1 MYEIPSLLYKYADL
15 EPYLDEAT
23 MKIHHL
29 GHHQAYAD
37 KTNVALEKYVELKEQ
52 SLPDLI
58 YNPTK
63 LPEDIRSTIVNN
75 GGGYLNHNF
84 WWKTLAK
91 PKDDNNLPAGTT
103 VGVQIDEQWG
113 DYNNFKTAF
122 KDKALSL
129 FGSGWTWL
137 SAGTDGKLEFLNT
150 ANQGLPPKDKPLL
163 LGIDLWE
170 HAYYLK
176 YQNKRGDFVDAFFH
190 VVNWK
195 KVDER
200 LKTPES
206 AS

>member
-1 MYEIPSLLYKYADL
+1 MYEIPSLSYKYGDL

-37 KTNVALEKYVELKEQ
+37 KTNAALEKHSELKEQ
-52 SLPDLI
+52 PLADLI
-58 YNPTK
+58 YNSDK
-63 LPEDIRSTIVNN
+63 LPEDVRSALVNN

-84 WWKTLAK
+84 WWETLAK
-91 PKDDNNLPAGTT
+91 PKDDKNLPIGTT
-103 VGVQIDEQWG
+103 VGVQIDDQWG
-113 DYNNFKTAF
+113 DYNGFKTAF

-137 SAGTDGKLEFLNT
+137 VVGAEEKLEILNT
-150 ANQGLPPKDKPLL
+150 ANQGLPPKDKKPLFGL
-163 LGIDLWE
+163 DLWE

-190 VVNWK
+190 VVDWK
-195 KVDER
+195 KADER
-200 LKTPES
+200 LK
-206 AS
+206 